1 MDPITHAA
9 SGAVAMLAMPNRPAT
24 RWAVPLAAIAA
35 ASPDIDVTLC
45 HTPLEFLL
53 LHRGITHSLAAA
65 PLLGLLLTL
74 LARPMWKSGT
84 PGHWSF
90 PKVWLFMICMV
101 LLHIW
106 LDVITTYG
114 TMIYLPFSYDRVR
127 LNAVYIIDLLLT
139 LPLLWAVLRWRAK
152 RGLMRM
158 ALAWVFVYPALCIGL
173 NAWHTAQTE
182 SRLAAEGQSTQQTV
196 RQVVLLPDAFGPLF
210 WRTLYETDGPDGRLV
225 YSQGL
230 NALGQPRNTATA
242 HRAAPPE
249 LLAEL
254 ARQSVAAQAFFGFT
268 LLPVISPLSDE
279 FKPAET
285 LAGAPSAL
293 PGTAEATAAT
303 AITATGATAGAV
315 AATTAATPDKASPAD
330 AANAADVAR
339 APSAA
344 ASDTPAKDTRL
355 AYALFNDLRFG
366 SDLAFVRAIIA
377 SRPNADVPFKYMAE
391 LELRTPDEVAALVD
405 DGQNPGDVRLVRERL
420 RFSDSGK
427 DSHWQSPRVPTP
439 PSFWDWLIGL
449 R

>member
-9 SGAVAMLAMPNRPAT
+9 SGAVAMLSMPSRPAT
-24 RWAVPLAAIAA
+24 RWAVPLAAIASA
-35 ASPDIDVTLC
+35 APDIDIALC

-74 LARPMWKSGT
+74 LARPLWKSAT

-90 PKVWLFMICMV
+90 PKVWLFMIGMV

-114 TMIYLPFSYDRVR
+114 TMIYLPFSHERVR

-152 RGLMRM
+152 RGLMRL
-158 ALAWVFVYPALCIGL
+158 ALAWVFVYPALCISL
-173 NAWHTAQTE
+173 NAWHTAQTQD
-182 SRLAAEGQSTQQTV
+182 RLAAEAQNSGQAV

-210 WRTLYETDGPDGRLV
+210 WRALYETDGPDGRMV
-225 YSQGL
+225 HSQGL
-230 NALGQPRNTATA
+230 NALGQPRTAPSSR
-242 HRAAPPE
+242 RAAPPE

-254 ARQSVAAQAFFGFT
+254 ARQSVAADAFFDFT
-268 LLPVISPLSDE
+268 LLPVISPLADD
-279 FKPAET
+279 FTPAEN
-285 LAGAPSAL
+285 L
-293 PGTAEATAAT
+293 AAT
-303 AITATGATAGAV
+303 AGDGP
-315 AATTAATPDKASPAD
+315 AAQ
-330 AANAADVAR
+330 
-339 APSAA
+339 
-344 ASDTPAKDTRL
+344 TRPT
-355 AYALFNDLRFG
+355 YALFNDLRFG

-377 SRPNADVPFKYMAE
+377 HRPNADVPFKYMVE
-391 LELRTPDEVAALVD
+391 LELANPGQSAALVEA
-405 DGQNPGDVRLVRERL
+405 GQNPGGVRLVRERL

-427 DSHWQSPRVPTP
+427 DSLWQKPRLPSPP
-439 PSFWDWLIGL
+439 PFRDWIMGL

>member
-9 SGAVAMLAMPNRPAT
+9 SGAVAMLAMPSRPAT

-53 LHRGITHSLAAA
+53 LHRGITHSLTAA

-114 TMIYLPFSYDRVR
+114 TMIYLPFSYERVR

-152 RGLMRM
+152 RGLMRL

-182 SRLAAEGQSTQQTV
+182 SRLAAEGQNLQQTV

-210 WRTLYETDGPDGRLV
+210 WRALYETDGPEGRLV

-268 LLPVISPLSDE
+268 LLPVISPLSDD
-279 FKPAET
+279 FKPAEA
-285 LAGAPSAL
+285 LAGATPAL
-293 PGTAEATAAT
+293 PGAADATAAT
-303 AITATGATAGAV
+303 
-315 AATTAATPDKASPAD
+315 TTAATADAVATKAATTPNNTNPAAAANTTDATHAAD
-330 AANAADVAR
+330 AAAN
-339 APSAA
+339 
-344 ASDTPAKDTRL
+344 DTPAKDTRL

-391 LELRTPDEVAALVD
+391 LELSTPGEAAALVD
-405 DGQNPGDVRLVRERL
+405 EGQNPGDVHLVRERL

>member
-9 SGAVAMLAMPNRPAT
+9 SGAVAMLSLPNRPAT
-24 RWAVPLAAIAA
+24 RWAVPLAAIAS
-35 ASPDIDVTLC
+35 ASPDIDVALC

-65 PLLGLLLTL
+65 PLLGLLLAL
-74 LARPMWKSGT
+74 LARPLWKSDT

-90 PKVWLFMICMV
+90 PRVWLFMIGMV

-114 TMIYLPFSYDRVR
+114 TMIYLPFSHERVR

-152 RGLMRM
+152 RGLMRL
-158 ALAWVFVYPALCIGL
+158 ALAWVFVYPALCISL
-173 NAWHTAQTE
+173 NAWHTSQTQARLTAEAQTT
-182 SRLAAEGQSTQQTV
+182 RQTV

-210 WRTLYETDGPDGRLV
+210 WRALYETDGPDGRIV

-230 NALGQPRNTATA
+230 NALGQPRTAPSP

-254 ARQSVAAQAFFGFT
+254 ARQSVAADAFFNFT
-268 LLPVISPLSDE
+268 LLPVISPLADDFTPVE
-279 FKPAET
+279 AHAAA
-285 LAGAPSAL
+285 AGDGPSAQAT
-293 PGTAEATAAT
+293 PAAPAGTAGDRPAA
-303 AITATGATAGAV
+303 
-315 AATTAATPDKASPAD
+315 K
-330 AANAADVAR
+330 
-339 APSAA
+339 
-344 ASDTPAKDTRL
+344 TRPT
-355 AYALFNDLRFG
+355 YALFNDLRFG

-377 SRPNADVPFKYMAE
+377 HRPHADVPFKYMVE
-391 LELRTPDEVAALVD
+391 LELADPGQSVALVHE
-405 DGQNPGDVRLVRERL
+405 GKNPGSVRLVRERL

-427 DSHWQSPRVPTP
+427 DSHWQKPRLPSPP
-439 PSFWDWLIGL
+439 PFRDWIIGL

>member
-9 SGAVAMLAMPNRPAT
+9 SGAVAMLSMPGRPAT

-35 ASPDIDVTLC
+35 ASPDIDVALC

-74 LARPMWKSGT
+74 LARPLWKSAT

-90 PKVWLFMICMV
+90 PKVWLFMIGMV

-106 LDVITTYG
+106 LDIITTYG
-114 TMIYLPFSYDRVR
+114 TMIYLPFSHERVR

-152 RGLMRM
+152 RGLMRL

-173 NAWHTAQTE
+173 NAWHTAQTQ
-182 SRLAAEGQSTQQTV
+182 SRLAAEAQGTQQTV
-196 RQVVLLPDAFGPLF
+196 RQVVLLPDALGPLF
-210 WRTLYETDGPDGRLV
+210 WRALYETDGPDGRMV
-225 YSQGL
+225 HSQGL
-230 NALGQPRNTATA
+230 NALGRPHTAPSS

-254 ARQSVAAQAFFGFT
+254 ARQSVAADAFFNFT
-268 LLPVISPLSDE
+268 LLPVISPLADD

-285 LAGAPSAL
+285 LAVVAERAAPAQAESAA
-293 PGTAEATAAT
+293 PDQAAPPSQMGTATAP
-303 AITATGATAGAV
+303 G
-315 AATTAATPDKASPAD
+315 ATTAPG
-330 AANAADVAR
+330 AADVAD
-339 APSAA
+339 AA
-344 ASDTPAKDTRL
+344 GTAGSDTPPANPRPT
-355 AYALFNDLRFG
+355 YALFNDLRFG

-377 SRPNADVPFKYMAE
+377 HRPHADVPFKYMVE
-391 LELRTPDEVAALVD
+391 LEPDDPGQAAALASE
-405 DGQNPGDVRLVRERL
+405 GRNPGVVRLVRERL

-427 DSHWQSPRVPTP
+427 DSHWQKPRLPSPP
-439 PSFWDWLIGL
+439 PFRDWLMGL

>member
-9 SGAVAMLAMPNRPAT
+9 SGAVAMLSLPNRPAT

-35 ASPDIDVTLC
+35 ASPDIDVALC

-74 LARPMWKSGT
+74 LARPLWKSAT

-90 PKVWLFMICMV
+90 PKVWLFMIGMV

-114 TMIYLPFSYDRVR
+114 TMIYLPFSHERVR
-127 LNAVYIIDLLLT
+127 LNAVYIIDLFLT

-152 RGLMRM
+152 RGLMRL
-158 ALAWVFVYPALCIGL
+158 ALAWVFVYPALCISL
-173 NAWHTAQTE
+173 NAWHTGQTQARLTAEAQAT
-182 SRLAAEGQSTQQTV
+182 RQTV

-210 WRTLYETDGPDGRLV
+210 WRALYETDGPDGRIV

-230 NALGQPRNTATA
+230 NALGQPRTAPSP

-254 ARQSVAAQAFFGFT
+254 ARQSVAADAFFDFT
-268 LLPVISPLSDE
+268 LLPVISPLADDFTPVETHAAAAGGGPSA
-279 FKPAET
+279 PAAPANT
-285 LAGAPSAL
+285 AGAP
-293 PGTAEATAAT
+293 ATAST
-303 AITATGATAGAV
+303 AVATG
-315 AATTAATPDKASPAD
+315 TTAATDTAGNGGPA
-330 AANAADVAR
+330 
-339 APSAA
+339 P
-344 ASDTPAKDTRL
+344 KTRPT
-355 AYALFNDLRFG
+355 YALFNDLRFG

-377 SRPNADVPFKYMAE
+377 HRPNADVPFKYMVE
-391 LELRTPDEVAALVD
+391 LELADPGQSAALVN
-405 DGQNPGDVRLVRERL
+405 DGKNPGGVRLVRERL

-427 DSHWQSPRVPTP
+427 DSLWQKPRLPSPP
-439 PSFWDWLIGL
+439 PFRDWLMGL

>member
-9 SGAVAMLAMPNRPAT
+9 SGAVAMLAMPSRPAT

-53 LHRGITHSLAAA
+53 LHRGITHSLTAA

-74 LARPMWKSGT
+74 LARPMWNWGT
-84 PGHWSF
+84 PGRWSF

-106 LDVITTYG
+106 LDAITTYG
-114 TMIYLPFSYDRVR
+114 TMIYLPFSYERVR

-158 ALAWVFVYPALCIGL
+158 ALAWIFVYPALCIGL

-182 SRLAAEGQSTQQTV
+182 SRLAAEGQNLGQTV
-196 RQVVLLPDAFGPLF
+196 RKVVLLPDAFGPLF
-210 WRTLYETDGPDGRLV
+210 WRTLYETDGPDGRMV

-230 NALGQPRNTATA
+230 NALGQPRNPAAA

-254 ARQSVAAQAFFGFT
+254 ARQSVAADAFFGFT
-268 LLPVISPLSDE
+268 LLPVINPLPDD
-279 FKPAET
+279 FKPAEALT
-285 LAGAPSAL
+285 GTAPPAL
-293 PGTAEATAAT
+293 PENSGAAAVTGTTGGAAT
-303 AITATGATAGAV
+303 TDAVDATTATGTADALH
-315 AATTAATPDKASPAD
+315 
-330 AANAADVAR
+330 AANAAG
-339 APSAA
+339 SG
-344 ASDTPAKDTRL
+344 TPAPNTRL

-366 SDLAFVRAIIA
+366 SDLEFVRAIIA
-377 SRPNADVPFKYMAE
+377 SRPNADVPFKYMVE
-391 LELRTPDEVAALVD
+391 LELAAPNEAAALVD
-405 DGQNPGDVRLVRERL
+405 EGQSPGDARLVRERL

-427 DSHWQSPRVPTP
+427 DSHWQSPRAPTP

>member
-9 SGAVAMLAMPNRPAT
+9 SGAVAMLSMPGRPAT

-35 ASPDIDVTLC
+35 AAPDIDVALC

-74 LARPMWKSGT
+74 LARPLWKSAT

-90 PKVWLFMICMV
+90 PKVWLFMISMV

-114 TMIYLPFSYDRVR
+114 TMIYLPFSHERVR

-152 RGLMRM
+152 RGLMRL
-158 ALAWVFVYPALCIGL
+158 ALAWVFAYPALCIGL
-173 NAWHTAQTE
+173 NAWHTAQTQD
-182 SRLAAEGQSTQQTV
+182 RLAAEARTTQQTV

-210 WRTLYETDGPDGRLV
+210 WRALYETDGPDGKIV
-225 YSQGL
+225 HSQGL
-230 NALGQPRNTATA
+230 NALGQPRTAPTP

-254 ARQSVAAQAFFGFT
+254 ARQSVAADAFFDFT
-268 LLPVISPLSDE
+268 LLPVISPLADD
-279 FKPAET
+279 FKPAE
-285 LAGAPSAL
+285 AL
-293 PGTAEATAAT
+293 AAT
-303 AITATGATAGAV
+303 AGDALSASSGQATPPAHEGAAGTEGAAAEANTAGG
-315 AATTAATPDKASPAD
+315 DSPATKP
-330 AANAADVAR
+330 R
-339 APSAA
+339 P
-344 ASDTPAKDTRL
+344 T
-355 AYALFNDLRFG
+355 YALFNDLRFG

-377 SRPNADVPFKYMAE
+377 YRPNADVPFKYMVE
-391 LELRTPDEVAALVD
+391 LELADPGESSALVNE
-405 DGQNPGDVRLVRERL
+405 GQNPGGVRLVRERL

-427 DSHWQSPRVPTP
+427 DSHWQKPRLPSPP
-439 PSFWDWLIGL
+439 PFRDWLMGL

>member
-9 SGAVAMLAMPNRPAT
+9 SGAVAMLAMPSRPAT
-24 RWAVPLAAIAA
+24 RWAVPLAAVAA
-35 ASPDIDVTLC
+35 ASPDIDVIFC

-74 LARPMWKSGT
+74 LARPLWKAGMAER
-84 PGHWSF
+84 WSF

-106 LDVITTYG
+106 LDIITTYG
-114 TMIYLPFSYDRVR
+114 TMIYLPFSHERVR

-152 RGLMRM
+152 RGLMRV
-158 ALAWVFVYPALCIGL
+158 ALAWVVVYPALCIGL

-182 SRLAAEGQSTQQTV
+182 SRLTAQGQNTQQTV

-210 WRTLYETDGPDGRLV
+210 WRTLYETDGPDGRMV

-230 NALGQPRNTATA
+230 NALGQPRTPATA

-254 ARQSVAAQAFFGFT
+254 ARQSVAAETFFNFT
-268 LLPVISPLSDE
+268 LLPIISPLADD
-279 FKPAET
+279 FKPTEAPAVTITAVSPESPGT
-285 LAGAPSAL
+285 TGATGTANTAGA
-293 PGTAEATAAT
+293 TAPPASPES
-303 AITATGATAGAV
+303 TGTAGAV
-315 AATTAATPDKASPAD
+315 GTANTANTTHSESQAGASPP
-330 AANAADVAR
+330 V
-339 APSAA
+339 
-344 ASDTPAKDTRL
+344 
-355 AYALFNDLRFG
+355 YVLFNDLRFG
-366 SDLAFVRAIIA
+366 SDLKLVRAIIA
-377 SRPNADVPFKYMAE
+377 RRPNADVPFKYMAE
-391 LELRTPDEVAALVD
+391 LELAAPGEAAALVD
-405 DGQNPGDVRLVRERL
+405 DGQNPGHARLVRERL

-427 DSHWQSPRVPTP
+427 DSHWQSPRQPAA

>member
-74 LARPMWKSGT
+74 LARPMWKPGT

-90 PKVWLFMICMV
+90 SKVWLFMICMV

-114 TMIYLPFSYDRVR
+114 TMIYLPFSYERVR

-182 SRLAAEGQSTQQTV
+182 SRLAAEGQNTQQTV
-196 RQVVLLPDAFGPLF
+196 QKVVLLPDAFGPLF
-210 WRTLYETDGPDGRLV
+210 WRTLYETDGPGGRMV

-230 NALGQPRNTATA
+230 NALGQPRNPATG

-254 ARQSVAAQAFFGFT
+254 ARQSVAAEAFFGFT
-268 LLPVISPLSDE
+268 VLPVISPLADD
-279 FKPAET
+279 FKPAEA
-285 LAGAPSAL
+285 LAGATSPAL
-293 PGTAEATAAT
+293 PETAAATAAT
-303 AITATGATAGAV
+303 TTAGTTGTTGG
-315 AATTAATPDKASPAD
+315 AATTDAVEATTPTGTPD
-330 AANAADVAR
+330 
-339 APSAA
+339 A
-344 ASDTPAKDTRL
+344 ASTASTAGNDTPAKDTRL
-355 AYALFNDLRFG
+355 AYVLFNDLRFG

-391 LELRTPDEVAALVD
+391 LELAGPNEVASLVD
-405 DGQNPGDVRLVRERL
+405 EGQNPDGARLVRERL